1 MSTSEN
7 AHINKVFG
15 VTGWKNSGK
24 TTLMVKLVNHF
35 VSKGLKVGTIKRAHC
50 GFDIDQPGTDSY
62 RHREAGAQEVMIA
75 SEKRWAKMHELQ
87 DEGEQPLSELLKEFG
102 ELDLVLVEGY
112 KGDTHPKIQAVR
124 PTVNVEAMNHDKANN
139 IVALAVED
147 AAAAGIKA
155 ADLKVEGP
163 VLDLNN
169 VESIAAF
176 VSDYVGMDN

>member
-1 MSTSEN
+1 M
-7 AHINKVFG
+7 NKVFG

-24 TTLMVKLVNHF
+24 TTLMVKLVNYF
-35 VSKGLKVGTIKRAHC
+35 VGKGLKVGTIKRAHC

-87 DEGEQPLSELLKEFG
+87 DEGEQPLSELLKQFG

-124 PTVNVEAMNHDKANN
+124 PSVTLKPMNNDKANN
-139 IVALAVED
+139 IVALAVE
-147 AAAAGIKA
+147 APTESGVSAT
-155 ADLKVEGP
+155 DLNVDGP
-163 VLDLNN
+163 VLDLND
-169 VESIAAF
+169 VERIAAF
-176 VSDYVGMDN
+176 VSEYVGLDVPK

>member
-1 MSTSEN
+1 M
-7 AHINKVFG
+7 NKVFG

-24 TTLMVKLVNHF
+24 TTLMVKLVNYF
-35 VSKGLKVGTIKRAHC
+35 VGKGLKVGTIKRAHC

-87 DEGEQPLSELLKEFG
+87 DEGEQPLSELLKQFG

-124 PTVNVEAMNHDKANN
+124 PSVTLEPMNNDKANN
-139 IVALAVED
+139 IVALAVE
-147 AAAAGIKA
+147 APTQTGVSS
-155 ADLKVEGP
+155 ADLNVDGP
-163 VLDLNN
+163 VLDLND

-176 VSDYVGMDN
+176 ISEYVGLDVRK

>member
-1 MSTSEN
+1 MN
-7 AHINKVFG
+7 VQQNKVFG

-24 TTLMVKLVNHF
+24 TTLMEKLISYF
-35 VSKGLKVGTIKRAHC
+35 VGKGLKLGTIKRAHC

-124 PTVNVEAMNHDKANN
+124 PAVTLKPMNNDKANN
-139 IVALAVED
+139 IVALAAETPVV
-147 AAAAGIKA
+147 A
-155 ADLKVEGP
+155 ADLNVDGP
-163 VLDLNN
+163 VLDLND

-176 VSDYVGMDN
+176 ISDYVGLDN